1 MSKNLVIVESP
12 AKAKTI
18 EKFLGADY
26 VVKSSIGHIRDMPKK
41 DMGVNIENDFQPT
54 YAISADKKKVV
65 ADLKKS
71 AKTAEKIYLATD
83 EDREGEAIAW
93 HLQQALSL
101 AEDTP
106 RIVFHEITKGAITD
120 AISNPRT
127 INTDLVNAQQARR
140 IIDRLVGFEISPVL
154 WRKISGARSAGRV
167 QSPVVR
173 LVVEREREISPVL
186 WRKISGARSAGR
198 VQSPVVRL
206 VVEREREISAHSP
219 VSTYKVK
226 ANLVN
231 KTSQSL
237 EVKLGKDF
245 DSREEALSFAEALL
259 KSTLIVESID
269 TKPSKRSPKAPFIT
283 STLQQEA
290 SQKLGF
296 SVKQTMSIAQN
307 LYREGAITYMRTD
320 SLNLS
325 EVAISA
331 AQDEIISKY
340 GKDFHQARRYKTS
353 STGAQEAHEAIRPTD
368 LTKPTIL
375 GLDDQSAKLYSLIYK
390 RTLASQMS
398 DAQLQKTK
406 INISISERSEN
417 FIADGEILSF
427 AGFLEVYDYI
437 AAEDKLLPEV
447 SKGDELTLMD
457 MSSRE
462 SFSRAKPRYTEASLV
477 KEIEQMGIGR
487 PSTFATMITTVQDRN
502 YVVKDTREGAQREYQ
517 MIEIADG
524 VISQLTQT
532 ENTGAEKNKLFPTN
546 VAYLLVDFLVKNFR
560 NIIGYEF
567 TANLESDFDLIAEES
582 KPWAGVIRN
591 FYEPFHEQIELAKD
605 ISRDETHGKRDLG
618 EDPVSG
624 KPVSVRFGRYG
635 AYAQIGTQ
643 DDEEK
648 PTFASL
654 RTGQDIE
661 NISLDEAIELFKMP
675 RTVGETDGGEVI
687 KANYGRFGP
696 YIQYGKKYVSLKEV
710 SPEEVSLE
718 TALELIAA
726 KEKFDAERIIK
737 VFEDSEIQVLN
748 GRFGPYIWNGKKRG
762 KGQKNVTVQKVFGDK
777 EPADLSLEECKKAIE
792 GKIKAKK
799 AKAKKS
805 KKKAPAKKKASS

>member
-140 IIDRLVGFEISPVL
+140 IIDRLVGF
-154 WRKISGARSAGRV
+154 
-167 QSPVVR
+167 
-173 LVVEREREISPVL
+173 EISPVL

-675 RTVGETDGGEVI
+675 RTVGETNGGELI

>member
-18 EKFLGADY
+18 EKFLGPDY

-41 DMGVNIENDFQPT
+41 DMGVSIENDFLPT

-71 AKTAEKIYLATD
+71 AKTAEKIFLATD

-101 AEDTP
+101 DLDTP
-106 RIVFHEITKGAITD
+106 RIVFHEITKGAITE
-120 AISNPRT
+120 AIKNPRT
-127 INTDLVNAQQARR
+127 INTDLVDAQQARR

-173 LVVEREREISPVL
+173 LVVEREREISAHTP
-186 WRKISGARSAGR
+186 IS
-198 VQSPVVRL
+198 
-206 VVEREREISAHSP
+206 
-219 VSTYKVK
+219 TFKVK
-226 ANLVN
+226 ANLAN
-231 KTSQSL
+231 KNNQNL
-237 EVKLGKDF
+237 EVKLSKEFSSKED
-245 DSREEALSFAEALL
+245 ALSFAEALL
-259 KSTLIVESID
+259 EADLIVDLVD

-325 EVAISA
+325 EVAIAA
-331 AQDEIISKY
+331 AQEEIVSKY
-340 GKDFHQARRYKTS
+340 GKQFHQARRYKTS
-353 STGAQEAHEAIRPTD
+353 SSGAQEAHQAIRPTD

-375 GLDDQSAKLYSLIYK
+375 GLDDQSSKLYSLIYK

-406 INISISERSEN
+406 VTINISGRSEY
-417 FIADGEILSF
+417 FIADGEVLSF
-427 AGFLEVYDYI
+427 AGFLEVYDYMSSD
-437 AAEDKLLPEV
+437 DKLLPEI
-447 SKGDELTLMD
+447 SKSDTLTLID
-457 MSSRE
+457 MNSRE

-502 YVVKDTREGAQREYQ
+502 YVVKDTRDGIQREYQ
-517 MIEIADG
+517 CVEISEG
-524 VISQLTQT
+524 NISELIQT
-532 ENTGAEKNKLFPTN
+532 ETTGAEKNKLFPTN
-546 VAYLLVDFLVKNFR
+546 VAYLLVDFLLKNFR

-582 KPWAGVIRN
+582 KSWTGVVRN

-605 ISRDETHGKRDLG
+605 ISRDETHGKRELG

-635 AYAQIGTQ
+635 AFAQIGSQ

-661 NISLDEAIELFKMP
+661 NISLLEALELFNMP
-675 RTVGETDGGEVI
+675 RTVGETEAGETI

-696 YIQYGKKYVSLKEV
+696 YIQYGKKYVSLKEET
-710 SPEEVSLE
+710 PEEVTLE

-737 VFEDSEIQVLN
+737 VYEDSDIQVLN

-762 KGQKNVTVQKVFGDK
+762 KGQKNVTVAKVFGDK
-777 EPADLSLEECKKAIE
+777 EPVDLTLEECKKAIE
-792 GKIKAKK
+792 GKIKAK
-799 AKAKKS
+799 AKPKKR
-805 KKKAPAKKKASS
+805 KKKASPKTKK

>member
-18 EKFLGADY
+18 EKFLGPDY

-41 DMGVNIENDFQPT
+41 DMGVDIENNFQPT

-71 AKTAEKIYLATD
+71 VKTATKIFLATD

-106 RIVFHEITKGAITD
+106 RIVFHEITKGAITA
-120 AISNPRT
+120 AINNPRT
-127 INTDLVNAQQARR
+127 IDTDLVNAQQARR

-173 LVVEREREISPVL
+173 I
-186 WRKISGARSAGR
+186 
-198 VQSPVVRL
+198 
-206 VVEREREISAHSP
+206 VVEREREISAHS
-219 VSTYKVK
+219 STSSHKVK
-226 ANLVN
+226 ANLAN
-231 KTSQSL
+231 SSNNFL
-237 EVKLGKDF
+237 EVKLSVDF
-245 DSREEALSFAEALL
+245 KSKEDALSFAENVLL
-259 KSTLIVESID
+259 AELKVNSVD

-325 EVAISA
+325 ETAITA
-331 AQDEIISKY
+331 AQEVIVSKF
-340 GKDFHQARRYKTS
+340 GSEFHQARRYKTNS
-353 STGAQEAHEAIRPTD
+353 SGAQEAHEAIRPTD
-368 LTKPTIL
+368 LTKESIL
-375 GLDDQSAKLYSLIYK
+375 GLDDQSTKLYSLIYK

-406 INISISERSEN
+406 ININISNRSEH
-417 FIADGEILSF
+417 FIADGEVLSF
-427 AGFLEVYDYI
+427 AGFLEVYDYM
-437 AAEDKLLPEV
+437 AAEDKLLTEV
-447 SKGDELTLMD
+447 SKGDLLTLVD
-457 MSSRE
+457 LASKE
-462 SFSRAKPRYTEASLV
+462 SFSRAKPRFTEASLV

-502 YVVKDTREGAQREYQ
+502 YVVKETREGVQRDYQ
-517 MIEIADG
+517 LIEIEDG
-524 VISQLTQT
+524 VISESIQT
-532 ENTGAEKNKLFPTN
+532 ETTGAEKNKLFPTN
-546 VAYLLVDFLVKNFR
+546 VAYLLVDFLVKNFS

-582 KPWAGVIRN
+582 KPWAGVIRD
-591 FYEPFHEQIELAKD
+591 FYEPFHAQIELAKD

-635 AYAQIGTQ
+635 AFAQIGHQ

-648 PTFASL
+648 PTFSSL

-661 NISLDEAIELFKMP
+661 NITLAEAIELFKMP
-675 RTVGETDGGEVI
+675 RTVGETADGETI

-696 YIQYGKKYVSLKEV
+696 YIQYGKKYVSLKEI
-710 SPEEVSLE
+710 SPEEVTLE
-718 TALELIAA
+718 EALELIVV
-726 KEKFDAERIIK
+726 KEKLDAERIIK
-737 VFEDSEIQVLN
+737 VFEDSDIQVLN
-748 GRFGPYIWNGKKRG
+748 GRFGPYVWNGKKRG

-777 EPADLSLEECKKAIE
+777 APIDLTLEECKKAID
-792 GKIKAKK
+792 GKIKAK
-799 AKAKKS
+799 AKAKKA
-805 KKKAPAKKKASS
+805 KKKPAAKKKASS

>member
-54 YAISADKKKVV
+54 YAISTDKKKVV

-173 LVVEREREISPVL
+173 LVVEREREIS
-186 WRKISGARSAGR
+186 
-198 VQSPVVRL
+198 
-206 VVEREREISAHSP
+206 AHSP

-226 ANLVN
+226 ANLEN
-231 KTSQSL
+231 NSNQSL
-237 EVKLGKDF
+237 EVKLSKDF
-245 DSREEALSFAEALL
+245 DSKEEALSFAEDLV
-259 KSTLIVESID
+259 KSELIVESID

-290 SQKLGF
+290 SQKLGY

-340 GKDFHQARRYKTS
+340 GQEFHQPRRYKTS

-437 AAEDKLLPEV
+437 TAEDKLLSELV
-447 SKGDELTLMD
+447 KGDLLTLLD

-502 YVVKDTREGAQREYQ
+502 YVVKDTREGVQREYQ
-517 MIEIADG
+517 LIEIADG
-524 VISQLTQT
+524 VISQSTQT

-546 VAYLLVDFLVKNFR
+546 VAYLLVDFLLKNFR
-560 NIIGYEF
+560 DIIGYEF

-618 EDPVSG
+618 EDPASG

-661 NISLDEAIELFKMP
+661 NISLAEALELFKMP
-675 RTVGETDGGEVI
+675 RTVGETVNGEVI

-726 KEKFDAERIIK
+726 KEKLDAERIIK

-777 EPADLSLEECKKAIE
+777 EPADLTLEECKKAIE

-799 AKAKKS
+799 AKAKKT
-805 KKKAPAKKKASS
+805 KKKAPAKKKVSS

>member
-1 MSKNLVIVESP
+1 MSQNLVIVESP

-18 EKFLGADY
+18 EKFLGPGY
-26 VVKSSIGHIRDMPKK
+26 IVKSSIGHIRDMPKK
-41 DMGVNIENDFQPT
+41 DMGIDIENNFQPT
-54 YAISADKKKVV
+54 YTISTDKKKVV

-71 AKTAEKIYLATD
+71 AKAATKIYLATD

-106 RIVFHEITKGAITD
+106 RIVFHEITKGAITE
-120 AISNPRT
+120 AISKPRT

-173 LVVEREREISPVL
+173 LVVEREREISAHTPTSSHKVKVTL
-186 WRKISGARSAGR
+186 TNSIGESLEARLSEDFKSKESAMDF
-198 VQSPVVRL
+198 VQSIL
-206 VVEREREISAHSP
+206 D
-219 VSTYKVK
+219 STMK
-226 ANLVN
+226 
-231 KTSQSL
+231 
-237 EVKLGKDF
+237 
-245 DSREEALSFAEALL
+245 
-259 KSTLIVESID
+259 VESVE

-307 LYREGAITYMRTD
+307 LYREGVITYMRTD
-320 SLNLS
+320 SLTLS
-325 EVAISA
+325 ELAITT
-331 AQDEIISKY
+331 AQEVIVSKF
-340 GKDFHQARRYKTS
+340 GGDHHHARKYKTN
-353 STGAQEAHEAIRPTD
+353 STSAQEAHEAIRPTD

-375 GLDDQSAKLYSLIYK
+375 GLDEQSAKLYSLIYK

-406 INISISERSEN
+406 ININISNRSER
-417 FIADGEILSF
+417 FIAEGEMLTF
-427 AGFLEVYDYI
+427 GGFLEVYDYM
-437 AAEDKLLPEV
+437 AAEDKLLPKID
-447 SKGDELTLMD
+447 KGDALSLMD
-457 MSSRE
+457 LTSKE

-502 YVVKDTREGAQREYQ
+502 YVLKDTREGVQRDYQ
-517 MIEIADG
+517 LIEIVDG
-524 VISQLTQT
+524 VISESIQT
-532 ENTGAEKNKLFPTN
+532 ETTGAEKNKLFPTN

-567 TANLESDFDLIAEES
+567 TANLETDFDLIAEES
-582 KPWAGVIRN
+582 KSWADVIGN
-591 FYEPFHEQIELAKD
+591 FYDPFHKQIELAKD

-624 KPVSVRFGRYG
+624 KNVSVRFGRYG
-635 AYAQIGTQ
+635 AFAQIGHQ

-661 NISLDEAIELFKMP
+661 NITLAEAIELFKMP
-675 RTVGETDGGEVI
+675 RTIGETDEGEII

-710 SPEEVSLE
+710 SPEEVTLE
-718 TALELIAA
+718 TALELIIA

-737 VFEDSEIQVLN
+737 VFDDSDIQVLN

-777 EPADLSLEECKKAIE
+777 APIDLTLEECKKAIE
-792 GKIKAKK
+792 GKIKAKS
-799 AKAKKS
+799 KAKKS
-805 KKKAPAKKKASS
+805 KQKSAVKKKASK

>member
-1 MSKNLVIVESP
+1 MSQNLVIVESP

-18 EKFLGADY
+18 EKFLGPGY
-26 VVKSSIGHIRDMPKK
+26 IVKSSIGHIRDMPKK
-41 DMGVNIENDFQPT
+41 DMGIDIENNFQPT
-54 YAISADKKKVV
+54 YTISTDKKKVV

-71 AKTAEKIYLATD
+71 AKAATKIYLATD

-106 RIVFHEITKGAITD
+106 RIVFHEITKGAITE
-120 AISNPRT
+120 AISKPRT

-173 LVVEREREISPVL
+173 LVVEREREIS
-186 WRKISGARSAGR
+186 
-198 VQSPVVRL
+198 
-206 VVEREREISAHSP
+206 AHKPTS
-219 VSTYKVK
+219 SHKVK
-226 ANLVN
+226 ATLTN
-231 KTSQSL
+231 SIGESL
-237 EVKLGKDF
+237 EARLSEDF
-245 DSREEALSFAEALL
+245 KSKESAMDFVQSILDSTM
-259 KSTLIVESID
+259 KVESVE

-307 LYREGAITYMRTD
+307 LYREGVITYMRTD
-320 SLNLS
+320 SLTLS
-325 EVAISA
+325 ELAITT
-331 AQDEIISKY
+331 AQEVIVSKF
-340 GKDFHQARRYKTS
+340 GGDHHHARKYKTN
-353 STGAQEAHEAIRPTD
+353 STSAQEAHEAIRPTD

-375 GLDDQSAKLYSLIYK
+375 GLDEQSAKLYSLIYK

-406 INISISERSEN
+406 ININISNRSER
-417 FIADGEILSF
+417 FIAEGEMLTF
-427 AGFLEVYDYI
+427 GGFLEVYDYM
-437 AAEDKLLPEV
+437 AAEDKLLPKID
-447 SKGDELTLMD
+447 KGDALSLMD
-457 MSSRE
+457 LTSKE

-502 YVVKDTREGAQREYQ
+502 YVLKDTREGVQRDYQ
-517 MIEIADG
+517 LIEIVDG
-524 VISQLTQT
+524 VISESIQT
-532 ENTGAEKNKLFPTN
+532 ETTGAEKNKLFPTN

-567 TANLESDFDLIAEES
+567 TANLETDFDLIAEES
-582 KPWAGVIRN
+582 KSWADVIGN
-591 FYEPFHEQIELAKD
+591 FYDPFHKQIELAKD

-618 EDPVSG
+618 VDPVSG
-624 KPVSVRFGRYG
+624 KNVSVRFGRYG
-635 AYAQIGTQ
+635 AFAQIGHQ

-661 NISLDEAIELFKMP
+661 NITLAEAIELFKMP
-675 RTVGETDGGEVI
+675 RTIGETDEGEII

-710 SPEEVSLE
+710 SPEEVTLE
-718 TALELIAA
+718 TALELIIA

-737 VFEDSEIQVLN
+737 VFDDSDIQVLN

-762 KGQKNVTVQKVFGDK
+762 KGQKNVTVLKVFGDK
-777 EPADLSLEECKKAIE
+777 APIDLTLEECKKAIE
-792 GKIKAKK
+792 GKIKAKS
-799 AKAKKS
+799 KAKKS
-805 KKKAPAKKKASS
+805 KQKSTVKKKASK

>member
-18 EKFLGADY
+18 EKFLGPDY

-41 DMGVNIENDFQPT
+41 DMGVDIENNFQPT

-71 AKTAEKIYLATD
+71 VKTATKIFLATD

-106 RIVFHEITKGAITD
+106 RIVFHEITKGAITA
-120 AISNPRT
+120 AINNPR
-127 INTDLVNAQQARR
+127 IIDTDLVNAQQARR

-173 LVVEREREISPVL
+173 I
-186 WRKISGARSAGR
+186 
-198 VQSPVVRL
+198 
-206 VVEREREISAHSP
+206 VVEREREISAHS
-219 VSTYKVK
+219 STSSHKVK
-226 ANLVN
+226 ANLSN
-231 KTSQSL
+231 SSNNFL
-237 EVKLGKDF
+237 EVKLSVDF
-245 DSREEALSFAEALL
+245 KSKEDALSFAENVLL
-259 KSTLIVESID
+259 AELKVNSVD

-325 EVAISA
+325 ETAITA
-331 AQDEIISKY
+331 AQEVIVSKF
-340 GKDFHQARRYKTS
+340 GSEFHQARRYKTNS
-353 STGAQEAHEAIRPTD
+353 SGAQEAHEAIRPTD
-368 LTKPTIL
+368 LTKESIL
-375 GLDDQSAKLYSLIYK
+375 GLDDQSTKLYSLIYK

-406 INISISERSEN
+406 ININISNRSEH
-417 FIADGEILSF
+417 FIADGEVLSF
-427 AGFLEVYDYI
+427 AGFLEVYDYM

-447 SKGDELTLMD
+447 SKGDLLTLVD
-457 MSSRE
+457 LASKE
-462 SFSRAKPRYTEASLV
+462 SFSRAKPRFTEASLV

-502 YVVKDTREGAQREYQ
+502 YVVKETREGVQRDYQ
-517 MIEIADG
+517 LIEIEDG
-524 VISQLTQT
+524 VISESIQT
-532 ENTGAEKNKLFPTN
+532 ETTGAEKNKLFPTN
-546 VAYLLVDFLVKNFR
+546 VAYLLVDFLVKNFS

-582 KPWAGVIRN
+582 KPWAGVIRD
-591 FYEPFHEQIELAKD
+591 FYEPFHAQIELAKD

-635 AYAQIGTQ
+635 AFAQIGHQ

-648 PTFASL
+648 PTFSSL

-661 NISLDEAIELFKMP
+661 NITLAEAIELFKMP
-675 RTVGETDGGEVI
+675 RTVGETADGETI

-696 YIQYGKKYVSLKEV
+696 YIQYGKKYVSLKEI
-710 SPEEVSLE
+710 SPEEVTLE
-718 TALELIAA
+718 EALELIVV
-726 KEKFDAERIIK
+726 KEKLDAERIIK
-737 VFEDSEIQVLN
+737 VFEGSDIQVLN
-748 GRFGPYIWNGKKRG
+748 GRFGPYVWNGKKRG

-777 EPADLSLEECKKAIE
+777 APIDLTLEECKKAID
-792 GKIKAKK
+792 GKIKAK
-799 AKAKKS
+799 AKAKKA
-805 KKKAPAKKKASS
+805 KKKPASKKKASS

>member
-140 IIDRLVGFEISPVL
+140 IIDRLVGF
-154 WRKISGARSAGRV
+154 
-167 QSPVVR
+167 
-173 LVVEREREISPVL
+173 EISPVL

-390 RTLASQMS
+390 RTLASQMN
-398 DAQLQKTK
+398 DAKLQKTK

-502 YVVKDTREGAQREYQ
+502 YVVKDTREGVQREYQ

-624 KPVSVRFGRYG
+624 KPVRVRFGRYG

>member
-173 LVVEREREISPVL
+173 LVVEREREIS
-186 WRKISGARSAGR
+186 
-198 VQSPVVRL
+198 
-206 VVEREREISAHSP
+206 AHSP

-245 DSREEALSFAEALL
+245 DSREEALAFAEALL
-259 KSTLIVESID
+259 KSTLMVESID

-805 KKKAPAKKKASS
+805 KKKAPAKKSF

>member
-1 MSKNLVIVESP
+1 MAKNLVIVESP

-26 VVKSSIGHIRDMPKK
+26 IVKSSIGHIRDMPKK
-41 DMGVNIENDFQPT
+41 DMGVDIENNFQPT

-71 AKTAEKIYLATD
+71 AKSATKIFLATD

-101 AEDTP
+101 DEDTP

-120 AISNPRT
+120 AINNPRT
-127 INTDLVNAQQARR
+127 IDTDLVNAQQARR

-173 LVVEREREISPVL
+173 LVVEREREIS
-186 WRKISGARSAGR
+186 
-198 VQSPVVRL
+198 
-206 VVEREREISAHSP
+206 AHTATS
-219 VSTYKVK
+219 SHKVK
-226 ANLVN
+226 ANLATASN
-231 KTSQSL
+231 NLL
-237 EVKLGKDF
+237 EVKL
-245 DSREEALSFAEALL
+245 SEEFKSSQDALSFAESVLL
-259 KSTLIVESID
+259 AELKITSVE

-325 EVAISA
+325 ELAITA
-331 AQDEIISKY
+331 AQELITSKF
-340 GKDFHQARRYKTS
+340 GSEFHQARRYKTNS
-353 STGAQEAHEAIRPTD
+353 SGAQEAHEAIRPTD

-406 INISISERSEN
+406 INISISGRSER
-417 FIADGEILSF
+417 FIADGEVLSF
-427 AGFLEVYDYI
+427 SGFLEVYDYM
-437 AAEDKLLPEV
+437 AAEDRLLPEV
-447 SKGDELTLMD
+447 NEGDILTLND
-457 MSSRE
+457 LTSKE
-462 SFSRAKPRYTEASLV
+462 AFSRAKPRYTEASLV

-502 YVVKDTREGAQREYQ
+502 YVVKETREGVQRDYQ
-517 MIEIADG
+517 LLEIKDG
-524 VISQLTQT
+524 IIAESVQSET
-532 ENTGAEKNKLFPTN
+532 TGAEKNKLFPTN
-546 VAYLLVDFLVKNFR
+546 VAYLLVDFLVKNFS

-567 TANLESDFDLIAEES
+567 TANLESNFDLIAEES
-582 KPWAGVIRN
+582 KPWAGVIRD
-591 FYEPFHEQIELAKD
+591 FYEPFHAQIELAKD

-635 AYAQIGTQ
+635 AFAQIGHQ
-643 DDEEK
+643 EDEEK

-661 NISLDEAIELFKMP
+661 NITLAEAIELFKMP
-675 RTVGETDGGEVI
+675 RTVGETSDGETI

-696 YIQYGKKYVSLKEV
+696 YVQYGKKYVSLKEI
-710 SPEEVSLE
+710 SPEEVTLE
-718 TALELIAA
+718 EALELIAV
-726 KEKFDAERIIK
+726 KEKLDAERIIK

-762 KGQKNVTVQKVFGDK
+762 KGQKNVTVLKVFGDK
-777 EPADLSLEECKKAIE
+777 APADLTLEECKKAID
-792 GKIKAKK
+792 GKVKAKSK
-799 AKAKKS
+799 AKAKKT
-805 KKKAPAKKKASS
+805 KKKSVAKKKTP

>member
-173 LVVEREREISPVL
+173 LVVEREREIS
-186 WRKISGARSAGR
+186 
-198 VQSPVVRL
+198 
-206 VVEREREISAHSP
+206 AHSP

-231 KTSQSL
+231 NSNQSL

-245 DSREEALSFAEALL
+245 DSKEAAISFAEDLL
-259 KSTLIVESID
+259 RSELSVESIE

-331 AQDEIISKY
+331 AEDEIISKY
-340 GKDFHQARRYKTS
+340 GKDFHQVRRYKTS

-406 INISISERSEN
+406 ITISISERSEN

-437 AAEDKLLPEV
+437 TAEDRLLPELV
-447 SKGDELTLMD
+447 KGDLLTLLD

-502 YVVKDTREGAQREYQ
+502 YVVKDTREGVQREYQ
-517 MIEIADG
+517 LIEIADS
-524 VISQLTQT
+524 VISQSTQT

-546 VAYLLVDFLVKNFR
+546 VAYLLVDFLLKNFR
-560 NIIGYEF
+560 DIIGYEF

-618 EDPVSG
+618 EDPASG

-661 NISLDEAIELFKMP
+661 NISLAEALELFKMP
-675 RTVGETDGGEVI
+675 RTVGETVNGEVI

-726 KEKFDAERIIK
+726 KEKLDAERIIK

-777 EPADLSLEECKKAIE
+777 DPVDLTLEECKKAIE

-799 AKAKKS
+799 AKAKKT
-805 KKKAPAKKKASS
+805 KKKAPTKKKVSS

>member
-41 DMGVNIENDFQPT
+41 DMGVSIENDFQPT
-54 YAISADKKKVV
+54 YAISTDKKKVV

-106 RIVFHEITKGAITD
+106 RIVFHEITKGAITE

-173 LVVEREREISPVL
+173 LVVEREREIS
-186 WRKISGARSAGR
+186 
-198 VQSPVVRL
+198 
-206 VVEREREISAHSP
+206 AHSP

-226 ANLVN
+226 ANLEN
-231 KTSQSL
+231 KSNQGL
-237 EVKLGKDF
+237 EVKLSKDF
-245 DSREEALSFAEALL
+245 DSKEDALSFAEALL
-259 KSTLIVESID
+259 KSELVVVSVD

-340 GKDFHQARRYKTS
+340 GKAFHQARRYKTS
-353 STGAQEAHEAIRPTD
+353 SKGAQEAHEAIRPTD
-368 LTKPTIL
+368 LTKSTIL

-398 DAQLQKTK
+398 DALLQKTK
-406 INISISERSEN
+406 ININVSERSEN
-417 FIADGEILSF
+417 FIADGEVLSF
-427 AGFLEVYDYI
+427 AGFLEVYDYM

-447 SKGDELTLMD
+447 VKGDVLTLSD
-457 MSSRE
+457 LSSRE

-502 YVVKDTREGAQREYQ
+502 YVVKDTREGVQREYQ
-517 MIEIADG
+517 LIEITDG

-532 ENTGAEKNKLFPTN
+532 ETTGAEKNKLFPTN
-546 VAYLLVDFLVKNFR
+546 VAYLLVDFLLKNFR

-582 KPWAGVIRN
+582 KPWTSVIRN

-635 AYAQIGTQ
+635 AFAQIGRQ

-661 NISLDEAIELFKMP
+661 NISLAEALELFNMP
-675 RTVGETDGGEVI
+675 RTVGETDNGEII

-777 EPADLSLEECKKAIE
+777 EPSDLTLEECKKAIE
-792 GKIKAKK
+792 GKAKAKK
-799 AKAKKS
+799 AKAKKA
-805 KKKAPAKKKASS
+805 KKKAPVKKKVSS

>member
-41 DMGVNIENDFQPT
+41 DMGVSIENDFQPT
-54 YAISADKKKVV
+54 YAISTDKKKVV

-106 RIVFHEITKGAITD
+106 RIVFHEITKGAITE

-173 LVVEREREISPVL
+173 LVVEREREIS
-186 WRKISGARSAGR
+186 
-198 VQSPVVRL
+198 
-206 VVEREREISAHSP
+206 AHSP

-226 ANLVN
+226 ANLEN
-231 KTSQSL
+231 KSNQGL
-237 EVKLGKDF
+237 EVKLSKDF
-245 DSREEALSFAEALL
+245 DSKEDALSFAEALL
-259 KSTLIVESID
+259 KSELVVVSVD

-331 AQDEIISKY
+331 AQDEIIFKY
-340 GKDFHQARRYKTS
+340 GKAFHQARRYKTS

-368 LTKPTIL
+368 LTKSTIL

-406 INISISERSEN
+406 ININVSERSEN

-427 AGFLEVYDYI
+427 AGFLEVYDYM

-447 SKGDELTLMD
+447 VKGDVLTLSD
-457 MSSRE
+457 LSSRE

-502 YVVKDTREGAQREYQ
+502 YVVKDTREGVQREYQ
-517 MIEIADG
+517 LIEITDG

-532 ENTGAEKNKLFPTN
+532 ETTGAEKNKLFPTN
-546 VAYLLVDFLVKNFR
+546 VAYLLVDFLLKNFR

-582 KPWAGVIRN
+582 KPWTSVIRN

-635 AYAQIGTQ
+635 AFAQIGRQ

-661 NISLDEAIELFKMP
+661 NISLAEALELFKMP
-675 RTVGETDGGEVI
+675 RTVGETDNGEII

-777 EPADLSLEECKKAIE
+777 EPSDLTLEECKKAIE
-792 GKIKAKK
+792 GKAKAKK
-799 AKAKKS
+799 AKAKKA
-805 KKKAPAKKKASS
+805 KKKAPVKKKVSS

>member
-173 LVVEREREISPVL
+173 LVVEREREIS
-186 WRKISGARSAGR
+186 
-198 VQSPVVRL
+198 
-206 VVEREREISAHSP
+206 AHSP

-245 DSREEALSFAEALL
+245 DSREEALAFAEALL

-406 INISISERSEN
+406 INISISQRSEN

>member
-173 LVVEREREISPVL
+173 LVVEREREIS
-186 WRKISGARSAGR
+186 
-198 VQSPVVRL
+198 
-206 VVEREREISAHSP
+206 AHSP

-245 DSREEALSFAEALL
+245 DSREEALAFAEALL

-340 GKDFHQARRYKTS
+340 GKDFHQVRRYKTS

-502 YVVKDTREGAQREYQ
+502 YVVKYTREGAQREYQ